1 MVNELLEMLS
11 GGNDERQCCDG
22 RDRQGGI
29 RGFIARLLGGED
41 NDTDN
46 HRDGECCSGATSE
59 DDTRG
64 SDHTNRR
71 RDRDE
76 RNDDFDFGG

>member
-1 MVNELLEMLS
+1 MVNELLEMLG

-29 RGFIARLLGGED
+29 RGFLARLFGGED
-41 NDTDN
+41 DDGDN
-46 HRDGECCSGATSE
+46 HRDGGCCSDATS
-59 DDTRG
+59 DGDTRDPDRAG
-64 SDHTNRR
+64 RQ

-76 RNDDFDFGG
+76 RDNGFDFGD